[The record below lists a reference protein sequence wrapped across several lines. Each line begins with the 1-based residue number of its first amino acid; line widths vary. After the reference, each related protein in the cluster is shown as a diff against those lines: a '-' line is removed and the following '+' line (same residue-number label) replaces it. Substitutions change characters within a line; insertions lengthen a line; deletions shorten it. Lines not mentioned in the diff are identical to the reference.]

1 MADIP
6 SRSFQK
12 KHRFSFAITSAVG
25 AGAVLRTIPSGGMT
39 VSAEGMT
46 AVALPTAAAGAND
59 AGDAANRINLSD
71 RALPI
76 QQGVVGAFGGAIV
89 QLSVSGVKSASSTGT
104 IGTVV
109 LHGSVDGTNFVA
121 LTAASGSISNITA
134 AAAGT
139 SSVGTGLLFFNN
151 PLPQFLRAGFTIGT
165 EAITE
170 GTINIDV
177 YVNG

>member
-1 MADIP
+1 MADAP

-12 KHRFSFAITSAVG
+12 KHRFSFAVTSAVG
-25 AGAVLRTIPSGGMT
+25 VGAVLRTIPSGGMT
-39 VSAEGMT
+39 VSADGMT
-46 AVALPTAAAGAND
+46 AVALPTVAND
-59 AGDAANRINLSD
+59 AGDAANRINLAE

-89 QLSVSGVKSASSTGT
+89 QLSVSGVKSAASGGT

-121 LTAASGSISNITA
+121 LTASSGSITA
-134 AAAGT
+134 VPAAVGGT
-139 SSVGTGLLFFNN
+139 TSTAPGLLFFHN
-151 PLPQFLRAGFTIGT
+151 PLPQFLRAGFTIGS